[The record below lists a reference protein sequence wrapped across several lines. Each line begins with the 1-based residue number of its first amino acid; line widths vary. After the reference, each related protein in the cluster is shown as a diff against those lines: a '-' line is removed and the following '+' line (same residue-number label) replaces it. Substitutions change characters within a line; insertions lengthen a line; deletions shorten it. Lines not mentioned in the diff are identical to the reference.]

1 MVHPSQEDF
10 CRLWGQLIA
19 RAWADIA
26 FKKRLVANPAEV
38 LQEHGYEVPPGMN
51 VHLQIVASDDHVQ
64 YLYIPCP
71 EELRNPSSST
81 EAGEVASECL
91 NNRVVLARLAA
102 ESRSRR

>member
-10 CRLWGQLIA
+10 CRLWGRLIA
-19 RAWADIA
+19 QAWADPA

-38 LQEHGYEVPPGMN
+38 LQEHGYELPSGMN
-51 VHLQIVASDDHVQ
+51 VHLQVVASDDNVQ

-71 EELRNPSSST
+71 EELRNNSST
-81 EAGEVASECL
+81 EAGEVASDCL
-91 NNRVVLARLAA
+91 NNRVVLARLTA